1 MFGMSWKG
9 HDRMEHYEDKT
20 ANMAI
25 AKINREQR
33 NKRFR
38 TVIHAVRGTLKIFG
52 FELMNRMV
60 LRDNMTGRIYR

>member
-1 MFGMSWKG
+1 
-9 HDRMEHYEDKT
+9 MEHYEDKT

-25 AKINREQR
+25 AKVNREQR

-38 TVIHAVRGTLKIFG
+38 TVIHAVKGTLRIFG

-60 LRDNMTGRIYR
+60 LRDNRTGRIYR